1 MSPAFTP
8 PSSLRRAIRNILP
21 AFPSKSTLA
30 GVGKA
35 TDGRLAKDTFLSPGI
50 GPKVSGVSH
59 AVRSPPSEIYESLM
73 PNSPS
78 PPRRVTSNT
87 RSTFPRNSTL
97 AGVRKTSDSR
107 PTEAALLSTGIGTK
121 ISGVGHA
128 FQSPTSEMQGLPVP
142 ISPTPSLRMT
152 GDRSKVPDKSTQR
165 RKRHPPCP
173 VPHSA
178 ALPTLPVNPSLKRKR
193 DDNEIPSAGSWVKR
207 KKQDYYQDSD
217 YDIVDPEYLLFK
229 DYAARVSFL
238 VRSSFEA
245 PSQSQSYPSSGLGE
259 YPPDSGIAPSP
270 NTFESIFASQLQDDT
285 PEEDS
290 MASVSSLW

>member
-1 MSPAFTP
+1 
-8 PSSLRRAIRNILP
+8 
-21 AFPSKSTLA
+21 
-30 GVGKA
+30 
-35 TDGRLAKDTFLSPGI
+35 
-50 GPKVSGVSH
+50 
-59 AVRSPPSEIYESLM
+59 
-73 PNSPS
+73 
-78 PPRRVTSNT
+78 
-87 RSTFPRNSTL
+87 
-97 AGVRKTSDSR
+97 
-107 PTEAALLSTGIGTK
+107 
-121 ISGVGHA
+121 
-128 FQSPTSEMQGLPVP
+128 
-142 ISPTPSLRMT
+142 MT
-152 GDRSKVPDKSTQR
+152 GDRSKFPDKSTQR
-165 RKRHPPCP
+165 RKRHPPGS
-173 VPHSA
+173 VSHSA

-229 DYAARVSFL
+229 DYAARVSSL

-259 YPPDSGIAPSP
+259 YPPNSGIAPSP